1 MSASGPP
8 DLLAVID
15 MQRVFAEPGSPWA
28 APRFAEAAAGV
39 RRLLPAFA
47 GRSVFTRFVAPER
60 PEGAWRAYYAQA
72 PFALQPPDARLWQLV
87 DELSGEARDVVD
99 APTFGKWGPEL
110 SARLGT
116 GGRLVL
122 AGVSTDCCVLSTALA
137 AADAGVEVLVVA
149 DACAGADDESHAK
162 ALYVLDLYRPLVRVV
177 TVDEV
182 LAQSR
187 PEPR

>member
-1 MSASGPP
+1 MTTRAAG
-8 DLLAVID
+8 LLTVID
-15 MQRVFAEPGSPWA
+15 MQRVFAEPDSPWA
-28 APRFAEAAAGV
+28 APRFAEAASGV
-39 RRLLPAFA
+39 RRLLPAFDE
-47 GRSVFTRFVAPER
+47 RVVFTRFIAPER
-60 PEGAWRAYYAQA
+60 PEGAWRAYYDRA
-72 PFALQPPDARLWQLV
+72 PFALRPADARLWQVV
-87 DELSGEARDVVD
+87 DELADDARHVID

-110 SARLGT
+110 AARLGPD
-116 GGRLVL
+116 GRLVL

-182 LAQSR
+182 LGQSL
-187 PEPR
+187 PVPR